1 MAAPLQPT
9 SSGFTLGNTFSHLS
23 QFHENEN
30 LVAWWQRT
38 FAPSLAWFFARRRIL
53 LVAGSVVAAVA
64 SPWYELSRAK
74 FGIPIGATEKSIAI
88 AILFALVWL
97 AFRAAASFD
106 RLPAPI
112 RRHPHVAM
120 HSVLWLALIAA
131 WLAPDARAKAVL
143 ACIVLLIPI
152 VIWRCGYMMLS
163 AKRGKM
169 KSNRF
174 RDHIIYLFPVWHGSN
189 TPYGKG
195 LDYLSRHEAKSEKDL
210 VRSQLAG
217 IKLLFLALAWGV
229 LLNLMDTFVFAPE
242 SAGET
247 ACRFSLL
254 LPRVESLISHDAS
267 AALPVVW
274 FSLYCELI
282 WQVLRH
288 AANGHIIIGVL
299 RFLGFNVFRNTYKPL
314 YAQSLIV
321 FWNRYFFYFKELLA
335 EFFFFPV
342 FSKAFKSR
350 IWLRL
355 FVALFASAFLGN
367 LYYHILRDER
377 VMLLGD
383 PATIRDAFACRAFYC
398 LLLAC
403 GLFVSMVREQRRAGR
418 HQDFTLPR
426 KIVRIAGVW
435 TFFALIYIWHGGGD
449 FWLRT
454 MFFLS
459 LFGIT

>member
-1 MAAPLQPT
+1 MASSLQAT
-9 SSGFTLGNTFSHLS
+9 SGSFTLGDAYSHLS
-23 QFHENEN
+23 QFHENEG

-38 FAPSLAWFFARRRIL
+38 FATELTWFFSRRRNL
-53 LVAGSVVAAVA
+53 LVIGSVAAAIA

-74 FGIPIGATEKSIAI
+74 FSIAIDGYEKSIAI
-88 AILFALVWL
+88 ALLFALVWL
-97 AFRAAASFD
+97 SFRAAAGFE
-106 RLPAPI
+106 RLPGTI
-112 RRHPHVAM
+112 RRHPQVAM
-120 HSVLWLALIAA
+120 HCVLWLTLIGA
-131 WLAPDARAKAVL
+131 WLAPDERTRAVF
-143 ACIVLLIPI
+143 ACVVLLIPI

-169 KSNRF
+169 NSKRF
-174 RDHIIYLFPVWHGSN
+174 RDHIVYLFPVWHGSN

-217 IKLLFLALAWGV
+217 IKLLILALAWGV
-229 LLNLMDTFVFAPE
+229 LLKLMDIFVFAPE
-242 SAGET
+242 APGAAT
-247 ACRFSLL
+247 LDLSLSI
-254 LPRVESLISHDAS
+254 PRVESLISHRAS
-267 AALPVVW
+267 VALPVVW
-274 FSLYCELI
+274 CSLYCELI

-288 AANGHIIIGVL
+288 AANGHIIIGIL
-299 RFLGFNVFRNTYKPL
+299 RLLGFNVFRNTYKPL

-355 FVALFASAFLGN
+355 FAALFASAFLGN
-367 LYYHILRDER
+367 LYYHILKDER
-377 VMLLGD
+377 LLLAGD
-383 PATIRDAFACRAFYC
+383 LGGVRDAFGCRAFYC

-403 GLFVSMVREQRRAGR
+403 GLFVSMVREQRRAGQ
-418 HQDFTLPR
+418 HQGFSLPR

-435 TFFALIYIWHGGGD
+435 TFFAMIYIWHGRGH
-449 FWLRT
+449 FWDRT
-454 MFFLS
+454 QFFLS
-459 LFGIT
+459 LFAIV